1 MCQIDTVTK
10 WPFLAF
16 VAYVE
21 IYAFFGGTKWTQN
34 LRAGDQI
41 RFWGLG
47 RQTWWLS
54 TIYQT
59 KYWSHSIILVDLELL
74 AHTWRDGDLLYRDTK
89 LSPQLHEP
97 FWGLINY
104 EANLLSEYLQVG
116 HWPVVV
122 NCSDRDQVLKGSLLR
137 GRPFQ
142 INFARYSHS
151 PYHSDYLS

>member
-1 MCQIDTVTK
+1 MS
-10 WPFLAF
+10 
-16 VAYVE
+16 
-21 IYAFFGGTKWTQN
+21 AFFEGTKWTQN
-34 LRAGDQI
+34 LCAGDQI

-74 AHTWRDGDLLYRDTK
+74 AHTWRDGDLLCRNTK

-104 EANLLSEYLQVG
+104 EANLLSGYLQVG

-122 NCSDRDQVLKGSLLR
+122 NCSDRDQVLKGRLLR

-142 INFARYSHS
+142 ITFCLVLSFASSLWLPELRCKMIEEEIVSFGQS
-151 PYHSDYLS
+151 CRKS